1 MERSNKSGRTAALQG
16 IRVIDLTQFEAG
28 TSCTQAL
35 AWLGADVIKVE
46 RPGVGEQ
53 GRQASADLPGVDA
66 LYFIF
71 LNANKRSVTLDLGSP
86 RGRELLVSL
95 VERAD
100 VLVEN
105 FRPGTMERWGLGYET
120 LSRRNPRLVQASIKG
135 FGAGPLQDFL
145 AFDPIAQATGG
156 AISVTGPEDGPPYK
170 PGPTIG
176 DTGTGLHAALGI
188 VAALY
193 DRELTG
199 RGQAVE
205 VAMQDAVVNFCRIA
219 FSHGWRTQ
227 RAHRRTG
234 NGNQLRTSAPSGAY
248 PCAPGGAND
257 YCFIYTSRAL
267 EAGNRQWERL
277 LRAIGRDD
285 LLGDPRFDSPERR
298 VEHGAAVDEALT
310 GFTCRHGKR
319 EVMELL
325 GRAGVPV
332 GAVLDTWELTHDEAL
347 RATGTMVTIDHPQRG
362 PITMPG
368 WPVRMSRS
376 HVPVTTSPLLGQHT
390 EEVYAELLGFGP
402 AELEA
407 LRADGAI

>member
-1 MERSNKSGRTAALQG
+1 MERSNESRRAALQG
-16 IRVIDLTQFEAG
+16 VRVIDLTQFEAG
-28 TSCTQAL
+28 TSCTQSL

-66 LYFIF
+66 FYFIF
-71 LNANKRSVTLDLGSP
+71 LNANKRSVTLDLATE
-86 RGRELLVSL
+86 RGRELLKRL
-95 VERAD
+95 IEAAD
-100 VLVEN
+100 VVVEN
-105 FRPGTMERWGLGYET
+105 FRPGIMERWGLGYEE
-120 LSRRNPRLVQASIKG
+120 LSRLNPRLVYASIKG
-135 FGAGPLQDFL
+135 FGAGPFEDFL

-156 AISVTGPEDGPPYK
+156 SISITGFEDGVPVK

-176 DTGTGLHAALGI
+176 DTGTGLHAAVGI

-227 RAHRRTG
+227 KAHRRTG

-248 PCAPGGAND
+248 PCSPGGPSD

-267 EAGNRQWERL
+267 DAGNRQWERL
-277 LRAIGRDD
+277 LHTIGRSDAI
-285 LLGDPRFDSPERR
+285 GDPRFDSPESR
-298 VEHGAAVDEALT
+298 VAHGDEVDAIIK
-310 GFTCRHGKR
+310 GFTCSHGKR
-319 EVMELL
+319 EVMELV
-325 GRAGVPV
+325 GAAGVPV
-332 GAVLDTWELTHDEAL
+332 GAVFDTWELTNDPGL
-347 RATGTMVTIDHPQRG
+347 RERGTIVTFEHPQRG
-362 PITMPG
+362 EVSMPG

-376 HVPVTTSPLLGQHT
+376 SVPVTSSPLLGQHT

-402 AELEA
+402 DELAA
-407 LRADGAI
+407 LRADGTI

>member
-1 MERSNKSGRTAALQG
+1 M
-16 IRVIDLTQFEAG
+16 
-28 TSCTQAL
+28 
-35 AWLGADVIKVE
+35 GADVIKVE

-66 LYFIF
+66 FYFIF
-71 LNANKRSVTLDLGSP
+71 LNANKRSVTLDLGSE
-86 RGRELLVSL
+86 RGREVLRRL
-95 VERAD
+95 VEQAD

-105 FRPGTMERWGLGYET
+105 FRPGTMRRWGLGYEE
-120 LSRRNPRLVQASIKG
+120 LSRLNPRLVYASIKG
-135 FGAGPLQDFL
+135 FGEGPFEDFL

-156 AISVTGPEDGPPYK
+156 AISVTGFEDGLPVK

-199 RGQAVE
+199 RGQSIE

-219 FSHGWRTQ
+219 FSHGWRT
-227 RAHRRTG
+227 RKAHRRTG

-248 PCAPGGAND
+248 PCRPGGPND

-277 LRAIGRDD
+277 LKAIGREDAI
-285 LLGDPRFDSPERR
+285 GDPRFDSPESR
-298 VEHGAAVDEALT
+298 VAHGAEVDEILES
-310 GFTCRHGKR
+310 FTCEHGKR
-319 EVMELL
+319 EVMELV
-325 GRAGVPV
+325 GKAGVPV
-332 GAVLDTWELTHDEAL
+332 GAVFDTWELTNDEAL
-347 RATGTMVTIDHPQRG
+347 RRRGTMVTFEHPQRG
-362 PITMPG
+362 EVTMPG

-376 HVPVTTSPLLGQHT
+376 SVPIASSPLLGEHT

-402 AELEA
+402 EELAA

>member
-1 MERSNKSGRTAALQG
+1 MTPTTGDRPAALSG
-16 IRVIDLTQFEAG
+16 VRVIDLTQFEAG
-28 TSCTQAL
+28 TSCTQSL

-46 RPGVGEQ
+46 RPGAGEQ

-66 LYFIF
+66 FYFIF
-71 LNANKRSVTLDLGSP
+71 LNANKRGITLDLGSQ
-86 RGRELLVSL
+86 RGREILRRL

-105 FRPGTMERWGLGYET
+105 FRPGTMERWGLGYDG
-120 LSRRNPRLVQASIKG
+120 LSALNPGLVYASIKG
-135 FGAGPLQDFL
+135 FGAGPFEDYL

-156 AISVTGPEDGPPYK
+156 AISITGFEDGDPVK

-193 DRELTG
+193 DRQLTG

-227 RAHRRTG
+227 AAHRRTG

-248 PCAPGGAND
+248 ACKPAGPND
-257 YCFIYTSRAL
+257 FCFIYTSRAL
-267 EAGNRQWERL
+267 EAGNRQWTRL
-277 LRAIGRDD
+277 LQAIGRED
-285 LLGDPRFDSPERR
+285 LVGDPRFDSPQNR
-298 VEHGAAVDEALT
+298 VTHGADVDAALEE
-310 GFTCRHGKR
+310 FTCRHHKR
-319 EVMELL
+319 EVMEKL
-325 GRAGVPV
+325 GAAQVPV
-332 GAVLDTWELTHDEAL
+332 GAVFDTWELTNDVSL
-347 RATGTMVTIDHPQRG
+347 RERGTMVTFEHPQRG
-362 PITMPG
+362 EITMPG

-376 HVPVTTSPLLGQHT
+376 AVPVTTSPLLGEHSEQ
-390 EEVYAELLGFGP
+390 VYAELLDFGP
-402 AELEA
+402 DELAA
-407 LRADGAI
+407 LRADGVI